1 MKAFFLEQKK
11 LNQLQ
16 TIGFYQFDGA
26 LRYTRADGQEILALM
41 NYNSSFAHGCIETC
55 SSPQHQFDDKKRSS
69 VETET
74 RVRRFL
80 DALASSLNL
89 SIDLTIV
96 ADCPDHFS
104 KKAKEPEDQIL
115 GGKRVMTYK
124 GTKDTA
130 MSLSNFFDP

>member
-1 MKAFFLEQKK
+1 M
-11 LNQLQ
+11 
-16 TIGFYQFDGA
+16 
-26 LRYTRADGQEILALM
+26 
-41 NYNSSFAHGCIETC
+41 
-55 SSPQHQFDDKKRSS
+55 
-69 VETET
+69 
-74 RVRRFL
+74 RRFL